1 MSERVLAVD
10 LGLRSGLACF
20 GAAGRLL
27 WFRSTNF
34 GTRARL
40 KRGAYTL
47 LSEAHAAGQPITR
60 LIVEGGGDLAPP
72 WLHEAARRGIFTRQI
87 HAHTWREAFL
97 LDREQRSGKDA
108 KRHADRLARLV
119 VAWSDL
125 PKPTSLRH
133 DAAEAIM
140 IGLFGVVEAG
150 LVERS
155 ELPFP

>member
-1 MSERVLAVD
+1 VD
-10 LGLRSGLACF
+10 LGLRSGLACY
-20 GAAGRLL
+20 GPDGRLQ
-27 WFRSTNF
+27 WYRSTNF

-47 LSEAHAAGQPITR
+47 LSDAHAAGQPVTR

-72 WLHEAARRGIFTRQI
+72 WLHEATRRGIFTHQI
-87 HAHTWREAFL
+87 HALAWREAFL

-108 KRHADRLARLV
+108 KRHADRLARQV
-119 VAWSDL
+119 IAWSDL

-150 LVERS
+150 LVDRT
-155 ELPFP
+155 ELPFRAPA